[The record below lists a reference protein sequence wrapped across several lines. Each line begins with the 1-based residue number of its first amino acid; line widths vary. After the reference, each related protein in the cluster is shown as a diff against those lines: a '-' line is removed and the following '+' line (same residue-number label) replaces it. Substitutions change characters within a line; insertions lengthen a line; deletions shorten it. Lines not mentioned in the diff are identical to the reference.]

1 MSSLK
6 RTQMLQPRN
15 LISSIFGGLQSA
27 ALDDEA
33 SPTRFSV
40 LAARYLTNSECS
52 ASSAFSSD
60 KSSGTS
66 ESWAVVARLQISV
79 IRSATGRI
87 STTTER
93 SKRKG
98 HKAIG
103 SIL

>member
-1 MSSLK
+1 MSDVGQGKDHATMQQLK
-6 RTQMLQPRN
+6 EEIRR
-15 LISSIFGGLQSA
+15 
-27 ALDDEA
+27 
-33 SPTRFSV
+33 
-40 LAARYLTNSECS
+40 LTNSECS

-66 ESWAVVARLQISV
+66 ESWAVVARLQSSV

>member
-27 ALDDEA
+27 ALDDEG

-40 LAARYLTNSECS
+40 FAARYLTNSECS

-66 ESWAVVARLQISV
+66 ESWAVVARLQSSV
-79 IRSATGRI
+79 IRSATGDI

-93 SKRKG
+93 NKRKG